1 MKMNFDSKHDIDKI
15 FMYVGWGLSS
25 CIIFIGLYFLWPR
38 IRITIL
44 GLALIYLG
52 VRVFNFSTFDEYKEQ
67 RMKLLYKLFD

>member
-1 MKMNFDSKHDIDKI
+1 MDFSRKHNLDKI

-25 CIIFIGLYFLWPR
+25 FIIFTGLYFLWPR
-38 IRITIL
+38 IHITLL

-52 VRVFNFSTFDEYKEQ
+52 VRIFNFSTFNEYREE

>member
-15 FMYVGWGLSS
+15 FIYVGWGLSS
-25 CIIFIGLYFLWPR
+25 CIIFTGLYFLWPR
-38 IRITIL
+38 IHITIL

>member
-25 CIIFIGLYFLWPR
+25 CIIFTGLYFLWPR
-38 IRITIL
+38 IHITIL

>member
-1 MKMNFDSKHDIDKI
+1 MKMNFDSKHDVDKI

-25 CIIFIGLYFLWPR
+25 CIIFTGLYFLWPR
-38 IRITIL
+38 IHITIL

>member
-1 MKMNFDSKHDIDKI
+1 MNFDSKHDIDKI

-38 IRITIL
+38 IHITIL